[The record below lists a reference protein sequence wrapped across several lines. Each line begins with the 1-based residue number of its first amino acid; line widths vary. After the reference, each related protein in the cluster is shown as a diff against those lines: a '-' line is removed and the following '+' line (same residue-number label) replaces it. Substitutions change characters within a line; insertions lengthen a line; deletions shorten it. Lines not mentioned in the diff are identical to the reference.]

1 MTVPIMSDREE
12 SSYEERENYTS
23 VPIVVLT
30 VHRAQEEAK
39 EQRSQASYEAED
51 VLPLP
56 ASKYRYSKWHELE
69 DMDIK
74 GNMLRSPRVRRN
86 PRGFKLEN
94 MRKLD
99 EEEKLEYGDSDDD
112 EFRISL
118 PLKKNKPKRVRN
130 YKNKM
135 ENWENAE
142 SANLSYQDL
151 GDPYQKKEFQRV
163 LRRLIRCENLQ
174 LIENSIQDLSTVLLP
189 RCTHLY
195 LQRNFIT
202 DLRKLPRAPLLEHLS
217 LQQNNVESL
226 KGLEVLRKTG
236 IQSLVLKGN
245 PIELDP
251 NYRQHVFRILPNLQL
266 LDGIPRLDS
275 DSADAVL
282 DSKTCIV
289 S

>member
-1 MTVPIMSDREE
+1 MPDE
-12 SSYEERENYTS
+12 SSRDEGETYTS

-30 VHRAQEEAK
+30 VHRAQEESQ
-39 EQRSQASYEAED
+39 EQRSHFSYEAED
-51 VLPLP
+51 ALPLP

-69 DMDIK
+69 DMDVK
-74 GNMLRSPRVRRN
+74 GNMLRSPRVRRT
-86 PRGFKLEN
+86 PRGFKVEN
-94 MRKLD
+94 IRKLD
-99 EEEKLEYGDSDDD
+99 EQEKAEYGDSDDD
-112 EFRISL
+112 EFRVAL

-151 GDPYQKKEFQRV
+151 GDPYQKKEFTRV
-163 LRRLIRCENLQ
+163 LRRLLRCENLQ
-174 LIENSIQDLSTVLLP
+174 LMENSIQDLSSVFLP

-202 DLRKLPRAPLLEHLS
+202 DLRKLPRAPMLEHLS

-226 KGLEVLRKTG
+226 KGLEVLRKTTV
-236 IQSLVLKGN
+236 QSLVLKGN
-245 PIELDP
+245 PVELDP
-251 NYRQHVFRILPNLQL
+251 HYRQQVFRILPNLQL
-266 LDGIPRLDS
+266 LDGIPKLDS
-275 DSADAVL
+275 DTTDVVFDA
-282 DSKTCIV
+282 KTCTV